1 MLKVSRMCGVLTS
14 TLFVLAEIDCSGG
27 ERHVH
32 PAAAGDAQLRA
43 AEAPGAHHLPHGG
56 GREQRVWQGG
66 RDADVVHRHQS
77 HAGPSEG
84 RQGASFSATRI
95 FPQPVQASNLT
106 HCPVSTR
113 RSSSSLFDFK
123 APQ

>member
-32 PAAAGDAQLRA
+32 PAAAGDAQLHA
-43 AEAPGAHHLPHGG
+43 AEAPGAHHLPHRG

-77 HAGPSEG
+77 HAGLSEG
-84 RQGASFSATRI
+84 RQGASFSVTRI
-95 FPQPVQASNLT
+95 FPQLVQASNLT
-106 HCPVSTR
+106 LCPVSTR
-113 RSSSSLFDFK
+113 RSS
-123 APQ
+123 